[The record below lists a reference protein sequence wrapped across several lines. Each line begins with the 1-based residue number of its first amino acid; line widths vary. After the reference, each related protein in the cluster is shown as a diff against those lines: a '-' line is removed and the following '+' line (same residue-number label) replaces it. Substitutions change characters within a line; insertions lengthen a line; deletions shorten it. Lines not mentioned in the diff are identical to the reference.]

1 MLIRVG
7 LPILAVGLLVY
18 ALVDVLG
25 APANERAGLPRWGW
39 VLIVLIPVLGPLAWI
54 YVRTVV
60 RHTGRRDR

>member
-7 LPILAVGLLVY
+7 IPILAVGLLVY

-25 APANERAGLPRWGW
+25 APPQERAGLPRWAW
-39 VLIVLIPVLGPLAWI
+39 VLIVLVPVLGPAAWI

-60 RHTGRRDR
+60 RHVERRDR

>member
-1 MLIRVG
+1 MLIRVV

-25 APANERAGLPRWGW
+25 APPQERVGLPRWAW
-39 VLIVLIPVLGPLAWI
+39 VLIVLVPVLGPAAWI

-60 RHTGRRDR
+60 RHTGRLDR